1 MVYHEIK
8 FRGKRRYN
16 YLVHNVRHHNK
27 WKKIRKYTGEGDISR
42 KELSEQIEVF
52 KRSLK
57 KAKYLS
63 MEQIAE
69 VERIRNIFD
78 SYLKKAGSAG
88 VEKFNEWFFTEL
100 TYNSNA
106 IEGTS
111 LNLRET
117 SLIINEDIVPRNASL
132 REVNEA
138 RNHKEALQFLLH
150 YKGDVNEGLI
160 LKVHSI
166 ILKSIDN
173 KNAGAYRNIPLFIV
187 GENVRFPP
195 YKSVPELMR
204 RLILWYK
211 QNKNIIHP
219 FELATI
225 FSMRLVSIHPFV
237 DGNGR
242 VSRLLMNYIL
252 KKNGYPEINIYVKHR
267 NNYLKAVRMAN
278 DESYTLI
285 IDFLFRTLK
294 KNYSFLEE

>member
-27 WKKIRKYTGEGDISR
+27 WKKIRKYIGEGDISR

-117 SLIINEDIVPRNASL
+117 SLIINENIVPRNANL

-150 YKGDVNEGLI
+150 YKGDLNEGLI
-160 LKVHSI
+160 LIVH
-166 ILKSIDN
+166 
-173 KNAGAYRNIPLFIV
+173 
-187 GENVRFPP
+187 
-195 YKSVPELMR
+195 
-204 RLILWYK
+204 
-211 QNKNIIHP
+211 
-219 FELATI
+219 
-225 FSMRLVSIHPFV
+225 
-237 DGNGR
+237 
-242 VSRLLMNYIL
+242 
-252 KKNGYPEINIYVKHR
+252 
-267 NNYLKAVRMAN
+267 
-278 DESYTLI
+278 
-285 IDFLFRTLK
+285 
-294 KNYSFLEE
+294 